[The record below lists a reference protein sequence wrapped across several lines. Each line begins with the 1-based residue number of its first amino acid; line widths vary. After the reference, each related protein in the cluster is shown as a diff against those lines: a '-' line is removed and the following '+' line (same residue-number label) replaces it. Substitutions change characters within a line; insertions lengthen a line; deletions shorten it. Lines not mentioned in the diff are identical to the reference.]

1 VISHHSIS
9 CHKESVTLERTATV
23 SVGFR

>member
-9 CHKESVTLERTATV
+9 CHKESLTPERSATV

>member
-9 CHKESVTLERTATV
+9 CHEESVTPEGSATV